1 VVLASV
7 GSFVVIVRIGKCPL
21 TSSGHLAGARNGTSR
36 LSALSERTSG
46 TASDM
51 VKASRRSWSREEKRR
66 IVEEASRPGTSVA
79 DVARRHGLNSNQV
92 FNWRKLWGTQPAA
105 DAGCPAVPRAQPDA
119 SPDYVPEGF
128 LSIGVITETKDIGAI
143 PRPDP
148 STLLVA
154 PQDRGTEA
162 RPAMDERPGMIEI
175 DLPGGTRLRVDSFVN
190 ERALR
195 RVLSVLQAL

>member
-1 VVLASV
+1 
-7 GSFVVIVRIGKCPL
+7 
-21 TSSGHLAGARNGTSR
+21 
-36 LSALSERTSG
+36 
-46 TASDM
+46 M

-66 IVEEASRPGTSVA
+66 IVEEASRPGASVA

-105 DAGCPAVPRAQPDA
+105 DAGSPAVPRAQPDA
-119 SPDYVPEGF
+119 SPAYVPERF
-128 LSIGVITETKDIGAI
+128 LSIGVITETKDEGAI
-143 PRPDP
+143 LRPDP
-148 STLLVA
+148 STLLAGQAVRE
-154 PQDRGTEA
+154 RGAEA

-175 DLPGGTRLRVDSFVN
+175 DLPGGTRLRVDAFVN

>member
-1 VVLASV
+1 M
-7 GSFVVIVRIGKCPL
+7 G
-21 TSSGHLAGARNGTSR
+21 
-36 LSALSERTSG
+36 
-46 TASDM
+46 SDM

-105 DAGCPAVPRAQPDA
+105 DAGSAAVPRAQPDA
-119 SPDYVPEGF
+119 SPAYVPEGF

-175 DLPGGTRLRVDSFVN
+175 DLPGGTRLRVDDFVN

-195 RVLSVLQAL
+195 RVLSVLQVL